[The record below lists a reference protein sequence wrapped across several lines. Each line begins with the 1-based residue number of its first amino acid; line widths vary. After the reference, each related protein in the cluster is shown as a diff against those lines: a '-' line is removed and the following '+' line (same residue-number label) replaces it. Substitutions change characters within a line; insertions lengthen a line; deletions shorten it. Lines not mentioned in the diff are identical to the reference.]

1 MNRFLLAVFLSFVGI
16 VLFAQTPYKTY
27 CNLIGDENS
36 LKKGVVS
43 VRIDYGQEDLKDN
56 KFVDENGKEIKFRT
70 MVSAMNFMS
79 KLGWQL
85 EQVYNRI
92 DQVDGSP
99 IIIGVLSKEIT
110 SEGEITKG
118 FQTKRMYDTS
128 QAHKNKV
135 KVD

>member
-1 MNRFLLAVFLSFVGI
+1 MNRFLLAAFLSFVGI

-43 VRIDYGQEDLKDN
+43 VRINYGQEDLKDN

-70 MVSAMNFMS
+70 MVFHLNFMS

-99 IIIGVLSKEIT
+99 IIIWVLSKEII
-110 SEGEITKG
+110 SEEEITKG
-118 FQTKRMYDTS
+118 FQTKRMYDAS
-128 QAHKNKV
+128 QVHK
-135 KVD
+135 

>member
-1 MNRFLLAVFLSFVGI
+1 MNRFLLAAFLSFVGI

-43 VRIDYGQEDLKDN
+43 VRIDYGQDDLKDN
-56 KFVDENGKEIKFRT
+56 KFVDENGKEIKFHT

-99 IIIGVLSKEIT
+99 MIIWVLSKEIT
-110 SEGEITKG
+110 SEEEITKG
-118 FQTKRMYDTS
+118 FQTKRMYDAS

>member
-1 MNRFLLAVFLSFVGI
+1 MYNTMNRFLLAAFLSFVGI

-43 VRIDYGQEDLKDN
+43 VRINYGQEDLKDN

-99 IIIGVLSKEIT
+99 IIIWVLSKEII
-110 SEGEITKG
+110 SEEEITKG
-118 FQTKRMYDTS
+118 FQTKRMYDAS
-128 QAHKNKV
+128 QVHK
-135 KVD
+135 

>member
-1 MNRFLLAVFLSFVGI
+1 MNRFLLAAFLSFVGI

-99 IIIGVLSKEIT
+99 IIIWVLSKEII
-110 SEGEITKG
+110 SEEEITKG
-118 FQTKRMYDTS
+118 FQTKRMYDAS
-128 QAHKNKV
+128 QVHK
-135 KVD
+135 

>member
-1 MNRFLLAVFLSFVGI
+1 MYNTMNRFLLAAFLSFVGI
-16 VLFAQTPYKTY
+16 VLFAQTPYKAY

-43 VRIDYGQEDLKDN
+43 VRINYGQEDLKDN

-99 IIIGVLSKEIT
+99 IIIWVLSKEII
-110 SEGEITKG
+110 SEEEITKG
-118 FQTKRMYDTS
+118 FQTKRMYDAS
-128 QAHKNKV
+128 QVHK
-135 KVD
+135 

>member
-70 MVSAMNFMS
+70 MVLAMNFMS

-99 IIIGVLSKEIT
+99 MIIWVLSKEII
-110 SEGEITKG
+110 SEEEITKG
-118 FQTKRMYDTS
+118 FQTKRMYDAS
-128 QAHKNKV
+128 QAHK
-135 KVD
+135 

>member
-1 MNRFLLAVFLSFVGI
+1 MNKFLLAAFLSFVGI

-43 VRIDYGQEDLKDN
+43 VRIDYGQDDLKDN

-99 IIIGVLSKEIT
+99 MIIWVLSKEIT
-110 SEGEITKG
+110 SEEEITKG

>member
-1 MNRFLLAVFLSFVGI
+1 MKKFLLVFLLSFIGI

-36 LKKGVVS
+36 LKKGIVII
-43 VRIDYGQEDLKDN
+43 RIDYGQEDLKDN

-85 EQVYNRI
+85 EQVYNRY
-92 DQVDGSP
+92 DQIDGSP
-99 IIIGVLSKEIT
+99 VIIWVLSKEVS
-110 SEGEITKG
+110 SEQKITKG
-118 FQTKRMYDTS
+118 FQTKLMYDT
-128 QAHKNKV
+128 ANK
-135 KVD
+135 KKIEGE

>member
-1 MNRFLLAVFLSFVGI
+1 MNRFLLAAFLSFVGI

-43 VRIDYGQEDLKDN
+43 VRINYGQEDLKDN

-99 IIIGVLSKEIT
+99 IIIWVLSKEII
-110 SEGEITKG
+110 SEEEITKG
-118 FQTKRMYDTS
+118 FQTKLMYDAS
-128 QAHKNKV
+128 QVHK
-135 KVD
+135 

>member
-1 MNRFLLAVFLSFVGI
+1 MNKFLLAAFLSFVGI

-43 VRIDYGQEDLKDN
+43 VRIDYGQDDLKDN

-99 IIIGVLSKEIT
+99 MIIWVLSKEIT

-118 FQTKRMYDTS
+118 FQTKRMYDAS
-128 QAHKNKV
+128 QAHK
-135 KVD
+135 

>member
-1 MNRFLLAVFLSFVGI
+1 MNRFLLAAFLSFVGI

-43 VRIDYGQEDLKDN
+43 VRIDYGQDDLKDN
-56 KFVDENGKEIKFRT
+56 KFVDENGKEIKFHT

-99 IIIGVLSKEIT
+99 MIIWVLSKEIT
-110 SEGEITKG
+110 SEEEITKG

>member
-1 MNRFLLAVFLSFVGI
+1 MNRFLLAAFLSFVGI
-16 VLFAQTPYKTY
+16 VQFAQTPYKTY

-43 VRIDYGQEDLKDN
+43 VRIDYGQDDLKDN
-56 KFVDENGKEIKFRT
+56 KFVDENGKEIKFHT

-99 IIIGVLSKEIT
+99 MIIWVLSKEIT
-110 SEGEITKG
+110 SEEEITKG

>member
-1 MNRFLLAVFLSFVGI
+1 MNRFLLAAFLSFVGI

-43 VRIDYGQEDLKDN
+43 VRIDYGQDDLKDN
-56 KFVDENGKEIKFRT
+56 KFVDENGKEIKFHT

-99 IIIGVLSKEIT
+99 MIIWVLSKEIT
-110 SEGEITKG
+110 SEEEITKG

-128 QAHKNKV
+128 KLIKIR
-135 KVD
+135 

>member
-1 MNRFLLAVFLSFVGI
+1 MNRFLLAAFLSFVGI

-43 VRIDYGQEDLKDN
+43 VRINYGQEDLKDN
-56 KFVDENGKEIKFRT
+56 KFVDENGKEIRFRT

-99 IIIGVLSKEIT
+99 IIIWVLSKEII
-110 SEGEITKG
+110 SEEEITKG
-118 FQTKRMYDTS
+118 FQTKRMYDAS
-128 QAHKNKV
+128 QVHK
-135 KVD
+135 

>member
-1 MNRFLLAVFLSFVGI
+1 MNRFLLAAFLSFVGI

-99 IIIGVLSKEIT
+99 IIIGVLSKEII
-110 SEGEITKG
+110 SEEEITKG
-118 FQTKRMYDTS
+118 FQTKRMYDAS
-128 QAHKNKV
+128 QVHK
-135 KVD
+135 

>member
-1 MNRFLLAVFLSFVGI
+1 MNKFLLAAFLSFVGI

-43 VRIDYGQEDLKDN
+43 VRIDYGQDDLKDN

-99 IIIGVLSKEIT
+99 MIIWVLSKEIT
-110 SEGEITKG
+110 SEEEITKG
-118 FQTKRMYDTS
+118 FQTKRMYDAS
-128 QAHKNKV
+128 QAHK
-135 KVD
+135 

>member
-1 MNRFLLAVFLSFVGI
+1 MNRFLLAAFLSFVGI

-43 VRIDYGQEDLKDN
+43 VRIDYGQDDLKDN
-56 KFVDENGKEIKFRT
+56 KFVDENGKEIKFHT

-99 IIIGVLSKEIT
+99 IIIWVLSKEII
-110 SEGEITKG
+110 SEEEITKG
-118 FQTKRMYDTS
+118 FQTKRMYDAS
-128 QAHKNKV
+128 QVHK
-135 KVD
+135 

>member
-1 MNRFLLAVFLSFVGI
+1 MNRFLLAAFLSFVGI

-99 IIIGVLSKEIT
+99 IIIWVLSKEIT

>member
-1 MNRFLLAVFLSFVGI
+1 MNRFLLAAFLSFVGI

-36 LKKGVVS
+36 LKKGIVS

-99 IIIGVLSKEIT
+99 MIIWVLSKKIT
-110 SEGEITKG
+110 SEEEITKG

-128 QAHKNKV
+128 QAHK
-135 KVD
+135 

>member
-1 MNRFLLAVFLSFVGI
+1 MNRFLLAAFFSFIGI

-27 CNLIGDENS
+27 CNLIGDENF
-36 LKKGVVS
+36 LKRGIIDIRV
-43 VRIDYGQEDLKDN
+43 DYGEGDFKDN
-56 KFVDENGKEIKFRT
+56 KFVDENGKEIKFLT
-70 MVSAMNFMS
+70 MVAAMNFMS

-99 IIIGVLSKEIT
+99 IIIWVLSKKIT
-110 SEGEITKG
+110 SEEEITKG

-128 QAHKNKV
+128 QAHK
-135 KVD
+135 

>member
-1 MNRFLLAVFLSFVGI
+1 MNRFLLAAFLSFIGI

-36 LKKGVVS
+36 LKKGIVS

-99 IIIGVLSKEIT
+99 IIIWVLSKKIT
-110 SEGEITKG
+110 SEEEITKG
-118 FQTKRMYDTS
+118 FQTKRMYDAS
-128 QAHKNKV
+128 QAHK
-135 KVD
+135 

>member
-1 MNRFLLAVFLSFVGI
+1 MNRFLLAAFLSFIGI

-36 LKKGVVS
+36 LKKGIVS

-99 IIIGVLSKEIT
+99 IIIWVLSKKIT
-110 SEGEITKG
+110 SEEEITKG

-128 QAHKNKV
+128 QAHK
-135 KVD
+135 